1 MRRNSEVA
9 AAQSKLLDY
18 LSSVA
23 KMPLQTAG
31 VLDRIPQGSRVAIV
45 RLRSMGDCVLTTPAI
60 ALLKQARPDLEI
72 AVVVEERF
80 AGIFEGNPDVAA
92 VLPPSAGR
100 IARLRP
106 WLCLNLHGGTRSQ
119 WLTLASR
126 ARIRA
131 GFGHHRGAALYHV
144 RIPTAQQI
152 YGAEKPFH
160 TAEQLASAVFYLGVP
175 QAEIPPARLFAQPYV
190 AEKAYAVIHPA
201 AAMAYK
207 TWPAEGFLEVAAHLE
222 QRWRLAPVFIGARSD
237 DLTPFSGYQVV
248 QGASLGV
255 LKSLLA
261 SAAIFIGNDSGPAH
275 VACALGVAVVVLYGR
290 TEHEIH
296 WAPWRAKAARTLA
309 DARGIAAI
317 PAARVIEAVDDL
329 AGLVLPG
336 A

>member
-1 MRRNSEVA
+1 
-9 AAQSKLLDY
+9 L
-18 LSSVA
+18 VA
-23 KMPLQTAG
+23 KTALQTAG
-31 VLDRIPQGSRVAIV
+31 VLDCVPPGARLAIV
-45 RLRSMGDCVLTTPAI
+45 RLRSMGDCVLTTPAV

-72 AVVVEERF
+72 GVVVEERF
-80 AGIFEGNPDVAA
+80 AGIFDGNPDVAT

-100 IARLRP
+100 ISRWRP

-131 GFGHHRGAALYHV
+131 GFGHHRGASLYHV
-144 RIPTAQQI
+144 RIPRAQQI

-160 TAEQLASAVFYLGVP
+160 TAEQLASAMFFLGVP
-175 QAEIPPARLFAQPYV
+175 LSEIPPARLFARPLV
-190 AEKAYAVIHPA
+190 AERPYAVIHPA

-207 TWPAEGFLEVAAHLE
+207 TWPAKGFLEVAAHL
-222 QRWRLAPVFIGARSD
+222 QRRWGLDPVFIGASSD
-237 DLTPFSGYQVV
+237 NLAPFSRYRVV
-248 QGASLGV
+248 QGASLDV

-261 SAAIFIGNDSGPAH
+261 SATIFVGNDSGPAH

-296 WAPWRAKAARTLA
+296 WAPWRARAARTLS

-317 PAARVIEAVDDL
+317 PAARVIAAVDDL
-329 AGLVLPG
+329 AGLILPG
-336 A
+336 V